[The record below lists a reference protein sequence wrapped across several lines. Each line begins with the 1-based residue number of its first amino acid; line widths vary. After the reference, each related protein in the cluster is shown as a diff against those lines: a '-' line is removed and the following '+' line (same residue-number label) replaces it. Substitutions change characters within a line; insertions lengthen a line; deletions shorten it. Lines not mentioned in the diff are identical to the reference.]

1 MSHNNDP
8 IALRQSA
15 TLSTLIAERMEGS
28 ILSGGLPAGSR
39 INEVTLAKEYG
50 VSRGPVREAA
60 RLLASRGLVEFIVNK
75 GAFVREVDAEEML
88 EIYGLRAL
96 LTGHACERATRAEL
110 SDRQGL
116 LAMLGQMDEAA
127 AASDADVYYKL
138 NLEFHDRLNELAQS
152 PRLTEMLSGLIR
164 EMHLFRQVSL
174 ARYSDMTRSN
184 IEHRRIV
191 DAIIDGDGEAAR
203 RAGEDH
209 VRAGMAR
216 FQAAFKASDEGQIR
230 DAEPG

>member
-1 MSHNNDP
+1 MSDANDP

-39 INEVTLAKEYG
+39 INEVLLAKEYG

-75 GAFVREVDAEEML
+75 GAFVREVDADEML
-88 EIYGLRAL
+88 EIYSLRAL
-96 LTGHACERATRAEL
+96 LTGHACERAAHAPHAEK
-110 SDRQGL
+110 QGL
-116 LAMLGQMDEAA
+116 SAMLTDMDEAA
-127 AASDADVYYKL
+127 AAADAETYYRL
-138 NLEFHDRLNELAQS
+138 NLAFHDRLNELAES
-152 PRLTEMLSGLIR
+152 PRLSEMLASLIR

-174 ARYSDMTRSN
+174 SRHPDMARSN

-191 DAIIDGDGEAAR
+191 EAILAGDADAAR
-203 RAGEDH
+203 RAGESH

-216 FQAAFKASDEGQIR
+216 FQAAFQSSD
-230 DAEPG
+230 DPMNVPGNGA

>member
-1 MSHNNDP
+1 MSDTNDP

-75 GAFVREVDAEEML
+75 GAFVREVDADEML
-88 EIYGLRAL
+88 EIYSLRAL
-96 LTGHACERATRAEL
+96 LTGHACERAAGAAPEGK
-110 SDRQGL
+110 QVL
-116 LAMLGQMDEAA
+116 LTMLKDMDEAA
-127 AASDADVYYKL
+127 AASDAEAYYDL
-138 NLEFHDRLNELAQS
+138 NLDFHDRLNELAQS
-152 PRLTEMLSGLIR
+152 PRLTEMLSSLIR

-174 ARYSDMTRSN
+174 ARYPDMTRSN
-184 IEHRRIV
+184 IEHKRIV
-191 DAIIDGDGEAAR
+191 DAIMEGDSDAAR
-203 RAGEDH
+203 RAGEAH

-216 FQAAFKASDEGQIR
+216 FQAAFEASDQINSPVSK
-230 DAEPG
+230 PG